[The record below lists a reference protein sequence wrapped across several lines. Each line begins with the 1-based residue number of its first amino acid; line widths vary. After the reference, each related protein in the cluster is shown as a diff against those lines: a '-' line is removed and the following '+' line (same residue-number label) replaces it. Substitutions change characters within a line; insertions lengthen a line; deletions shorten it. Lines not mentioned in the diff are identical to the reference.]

1 MTYKPSDVQSD
12 GVRVLRSSNINED
25 IFVLKTDDVFVKS
38 EAANIEEIKNGDILI
53 TSANGSSRLVGKHA
67 IIDGINEKTV
77 HGGFMLV
84 ARAKNPQFTNALM
97 SSGWYSKF
105 IDVFVSGGN
114 GAIGNLSKTD
124 LETQKILV
132 PIKVEQEKIGSFF
145 KELDTLIT
153 LHQRKYDKTINI
165 KNVMLEKIFPKD
177 SENLPEIIFSKFA
190 VTWEQRKL
198 GNLTQIKTG
207 SSDLQDSVEDGQY
220 PFFVRS
226 ENIERSN
233 RYIFDGEAILIPGEG
248 RLGDIYHY
256 INGKF
261 DFHQRVYKISGFEDS
276 NTDGKYILYYM
287 QKNFKQHAMRFTVK
301 ATVDSLRLPMLTDF
315 DVVVPKI
322 EEQRKISNLFAN
334 LDSLI
339 TLHQRE
345 LRVMCRLSFSYYFQ
359 KKFSKIKKP
368 VQPEDH
374 TDQFVISL
382 VLYFLSLQNH

>member
-1 MTYKPSDVQSD
+1 MANAWEQRRLGEVGKCQSGIGFPDCEQGGKVGVPFYKVSDMNNSGNEYEMVTANNYVSDEQIARKNWKPIDDVPAVIFAKVGAAIMLNRKRLCRFPFLLDNNTMAYKFDKSWDIDFGRTMFEKLDLTTLVQVGALPSYNASDVERMMIAVPKDLAEQYEIGVFFRTIDHLITLHQRECDLLVKTKKSYLQKMFPKNGEDKPEIRFAGFTDAWEQCEFSELAEIRRGLTYKPSDVQSD

-153 LHQRKYDKTINI
+153 LHQRKC
-165 KNVMLEKIFPKD
+165 KI
-177 SENLPEIIFSKFA
+177 
-190 VTWEQRKL
+190 
-198 GNLTQIKTG
+198 
-207 SSDLQDSVEDGQY
+207 
-220 PFFVRS
+220 
-226 ENIERSN
+226 
-233 RYIFDGEAILIPGEG
+233 
-248 RLGDIYHY
+248 
-256 INGKF
+256 
-261 DFHQRVYKISGFEDS
+261 
-276 NTDGKYILYYM
+276 
-287 QKNFKQHAMRFTVK
+287 
-301 ATVDSLRLPMLTDF
+301 
-315 DVVVPKI
+315 
-322 EEQRKISNLFAN
+322 
-334 LDSLI
+334 
-339 TLHQRE
+339 
-345 LRVMCRLSFSYYFQ
+345 
-359 KKFSKIKKP
+359 
-368 VQPEDH
+368 
-374 TDQFVISL
+374 
-382 VLYFLSLQNH
+382 

>member
-1 MTYKPSDVQSD
+1 MANAWEQREFSELAEIRRGLTYKPSDVQSD

-153 LHQRKYDKTINI
+153 LHQRKCDLLAKI
-165 KNVMLEKIFPKD
+165 KK
-177 SENLPEIIFSKFA
+177 
-190 VTWEQRKL
+190 
-198 GNLTQIKTG
+198 
-207 SSDLQDSVEDGQY
+207 
-220 PFFVRS
+220 
-226 ENIERSN
+226 
-233 RYIFDGEAILIPGEG
+233 
-248 RLGDIYHY
+248 
-256 INGKF
+256 
-261 DFHQRVYKISGFEDS
+261 
-276 NTDGKYILYYM
+276 
-287 QKNFKQHAMRFTVK
+287 
-301 ATVDSLRLPMLTDF
+301 
-315 DVVVPKI
+315 
-322 EEQRKISNLFAN
+322 
-334 LDSLI
+334 
-339 TLHQRE
+339 
-345 LRVMCRLSFSYYFQ
+345 YYFQ
-359 KKFSKIKKP
+359 KCFRKMPIIYSI
-368 VQPEDH
+368 
-374 TDQFVISL
+374 
-382 VLYFLSLQNH
+382 